1 MSEFVFLLVVL
12 SLLVGGPLLLY
23 LAVDRETSNP
33 TIVNRSEAE
42 QIAQDRGGRPEAR
55 ERSREQETDDSSEWG
70 STDEWGASGERDD
83 RR

>member
-12 SLLVGGPLLLY
+12 SLLVVGPLLLY
-23 LAVDRETSNP
+23 LGVDRETSDP

-42 QIAQDRGGRPEAR
+42 QIARDRGGRPEVR
-55 ERSREQETDDSSEWG
+55 ESSREQETDDAGEWG
-70 STDEWGASGERDD
+70 STDEWGASSERDD